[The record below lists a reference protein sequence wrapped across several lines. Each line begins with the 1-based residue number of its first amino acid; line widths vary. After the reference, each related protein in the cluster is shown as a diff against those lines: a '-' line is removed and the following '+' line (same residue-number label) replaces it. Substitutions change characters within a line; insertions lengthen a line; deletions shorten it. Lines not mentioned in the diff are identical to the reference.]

1 MAAILSRLAS
11 MPRSDT
17 MYPSSL
23 PLGTP
28 KRAFLGIQLDVE
40 SLEICER
47 GAQGGD
53 QVVRA
58 RCFDDDV
65 INVDRDRHPRLVRPV
80 GVDRRVDLVGEAG
93 FACIVGMLP
102 LHS

>member
-1 MAAILSRLAS
+1 M
-11 MPRSDT
+11 
-17 MYPSSL
+17 
-23 PLGTP
+23 LGHHVPEKFALGHTEC
-28 KRAFLGIQLDVE
+28 AFLGIQLDVE

-65 INVDRDRHPRLVRPV
+65 ANVDFDRRPRRVLPV
-80 GVDRRVDLVGEAG
+80 GVDRRVNLVGKAG
-93 FACIVGMLP
+93 
-102 LHS
+102 LHASLVCCPCVLETERHRHVAV